1 MDAQIL
7 AFLILSPITLGFD
20 YAGIHEFRLYKS
32 EGKANYGLVFDEES
46 GTTHVSGIA
55 EDEDP
60 FDPDDFDP
68 NDYNDPEVKTDTDE
82 RKS

>member
-1 MDAQIL
+1 MDAQVI
-7 AFLILSPITLGFD
+7 AFLILLPITLVFV
-20 YAGIHEFRLYKS
+20 YAGIHES

-60 FDPDDFDP
+60 FDPEDFDP
-68 NDYNDPEVKTDTDE
+68 NDYNDPEIKTDTDE